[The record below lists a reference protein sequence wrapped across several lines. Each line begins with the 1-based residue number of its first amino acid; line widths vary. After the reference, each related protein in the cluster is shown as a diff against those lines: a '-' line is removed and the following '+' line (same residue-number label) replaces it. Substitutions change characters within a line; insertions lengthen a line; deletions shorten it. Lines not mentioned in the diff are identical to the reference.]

1 MKKIFEN
8 WNKHLLIEGRID
20 DVAKKYPWM
29 ATTPMSKEAGPV
41 SVAFPGMTP
50 LKYLSKSD
58 PSGNNK
64 YLMWMADR
72 YAEALENASNDAF
85 FHPGFLDSH
94 YPPIVAQIVNQFHKL
109 VPYLRNK
116 DLYSYKSVSEVESA
130 LKDAMRKKEAIDHK
144 KALKDAA
151 KKGGRV
157 LWTNGDVTV
166 IRPLTREAS
175 CLFGKQTK
183 WCISASKGQNA
194 FLSYSA
200 EGTSFYFFFLPHHP
214 AERYR
219 KVALELR
226 HSSET
231 GEEATRFYDAHD
243 QSMPWS
249 SFKHDVWGEYPAE
262 YRQDY
267 SDVVDRE
274 GNDEWDN
281 QLIRILAA
289 AKTDSKKDPPAMRFS
304 TKRAEEMVREAGVDH
319 TDDDPVGLFEVKPRP
334 GDRAGRVDAVASI
347 KWEFKMSPYLIQK
360 VKDWETAVKAKE
372 GGPKP
377 YGYYSDHPERSEAYA
392 AKLEEYKEKIKDNID
407 DLIQI
412 KLDKIKAT
420 VEDADTPVP
429 YYRPTKIHFSNYDDI
444 IEVTISAPELK
455 PPNASFDT
463 EEEFKEWLKQLSY
476 LEERFVEYLVKTDV
490 MARGDYEENWF
501 FHYEEEEILDALF
514 HSTMED
520 VGFADKRENKK

>member
-29 ATTPMSKEAGPV
+29 ATTPMNKEAGPV

-72 YAEALENASNDAF
+72 YAEALENPSDDAF

-94 YPPIVAQIVNQFHKL
+94 YPPIVAQIVNRFHKL

-130 LKDAMRKKEAIDHK
+130 LKDAMRKKDAIDHK

-151 KKGGRV
+151 KKGGKAI
-157 LWTNGDVTV
+157 WENGDVTV
-166 IRPLTREAS
+166 IRPLTPKAS

-183 WCISASKGQNA
+183 WCVSAEKAANA
-194 FLSYSA
+194 FMQYTESNIAL
-200 EGTSFYFFFLPHHP
+200 YFFFFPHHP
-214 AERYR
+214 EERYK
-219 KVALELR
+219 KVAVGIKEGFIQSV
-226 HSSET
+226 HD
-231 GEEATRFYDAHD
+231 ATNHNMSPSYFKDA
-243 QSMPWS
+243 
-249 SFKHDVWGEYPAE
+249 VWGDYPAE
-262 YRQDY
+262 HRQLQGLQL
-267 SDVVDRE
+267 SDRE
-274 GNDEWDN
+274 WQRLLVEVLKKCEADSEGHPPDEYV
-281 QLIRILAA
+281 
-289 AKTDSKKDPPAMRFS
+289 FS
-304 TKRAEEMVREAGVDH
+304 VKQAHKMVREAGVDR
-319 TDDDPVGLFEVKPRP
+319 TDDDPVGLFEVKPSR
-334 GDRAGRVDAVASI
+334 GQYEGLVDAVASI

-360 VKDWETAVKAKE
+360 VKDWDEAVKAKE
-372 GGPKP
+372 GGSKP
-377 YGYYSDHPERSEAYA
+377 YGYYSDHPERLEAYYE
-392 AKLEEYKEKIKDNID
+392 KLEEYKEKIKDNID

-476 LEERFVEYLVKTDV
+476 LEERFAEYLVKTDV
-490 MARGDYEENWF
+490 MAQGDYEENWH

-514 HSTMED
+514 HSTMAD
-520 VGFADKRENKK
+520 VGFAVESY